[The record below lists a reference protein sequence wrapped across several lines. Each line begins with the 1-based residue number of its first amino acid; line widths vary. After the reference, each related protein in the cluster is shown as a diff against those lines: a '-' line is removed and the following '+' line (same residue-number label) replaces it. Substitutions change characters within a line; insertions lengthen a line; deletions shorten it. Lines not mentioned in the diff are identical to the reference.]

1 MNPVEIVTA
10 VGGVLSL
17 ITQLLPLVGVK
28 NTDAM
33 GAIVK
38 TLTDIAPLI
47 TNQIGVTYIGVKNI
61 IDAVGSHPATT
72 ADQMIA
78 LKAFDKTVDDAWD
91 AVETQLDPDAPGN
104 A

>member
-10 VGGVLSL
+10 VSGILGL
-17 ITQLLPLVGVK
+17 ITQILPLVGVK
-28 NTDAM
+28 NTDAI

-38 TLTDIAPLI
+38 TLTDISPLV
-47 TNQIGVTYIGVKNI
+47 TSQIGSTYTGIKNI

-78 LKAFDKTVDDAWD
+78 LKAFDKMVDDAWD
-91 AVETQLDPDAPGN
+91 AIEGQLDPDVPGN
-104 A
+104 I

>member
-17 ITQLLPLVGVK
+17 ITQILPLVGVK
-28 NTDAM
+28 NTDAI

-38 TLTDIAPLI
+38 TLTDIAPLV
-47 TNQIGVTYIGVKNI
+47 TNQIGATYTGVKNI
-61 IDAVGSHPATT
+61 IDSIGAHPATT

-78 LKAFDKTVDDAWD
+78 LKAFDKMVDDAWD
-91 AVETQLDPDAPGN
+91 AIESQLDPDATV
-104 A
+104 